1 MYLFT
6 YPVLDEFCSCCFFST
21 TSYSTFESV
30 FTSNYQPTIVKNILN
45 TLTNINIFDK
55 KDNIM
60 LPLLYLVSRS
70 KLWEPRREYRPKA
83 LQSFSAALQRFQK

>member
-1 MYLFT
+1 
-6 YPVLDEFCSCCFFST
+6 
-21 TSYSTFESV
+21 
-30 FTSNYQPTIVKNILN
+30 
-45 TLTNINIFDK
+45 LTNINIFDK

-70 KLWEPRREYRPKA
+70 KLWEPRREHRPKA